1 MPDFKAGPRS
11 KVKRLHQRAHYDQE
25 TVYRLLDAGV
35 TCHIAYVIDGQPYC
49 TPTAYWR
56 HGNRVYWHGSS
67 ASRMLREQAE
77 GLPVCLTAT
86 HFDGLVVARSGFH
99 CSMNYRSVMLFGE
112 AHMLEDAAEKQTAV
126 EAYITR
132 LMPGRAEEMRA
143 ITAQEIKAT
152 KVIFM
157 EIEEASAKVRN
168 GPPADDEE
176 DYALPIWAG
185 VIPFTTV
192 IGEAEA
198 CPRVAAGTPT
208 SASLAPYAPGR
219 ALDEVLSDLSAAS

>member
-1 MPDFKAGPRS
+1 
-11 KVKRLHQRAHYDQE
+11 
-25 TVYRLLDAGV
+25 
-35 TCHIAYVIDGQPYC
+35 
-49 TPTAYWR
+49 
-56 HGNRVYWHGSS
+56 
-67 ASRMLREQAE
+67 
-77 GLPVCLTAT
+77 
-86 HFDGLVVARSGFH
+86 
-99 CSMNYRSVMLFGE
+99 MNYRSVMLFGE
-112 AHMLEDAAEKQTAV
+112 ARMLEDAAQKQTAV
-126 EAYITR
+126 EAYIAR
-132 LMPGRAEEMRA
+132 LMPGRAEEMRP

-157 EIEEASAKVRN
+157 EIEEASAKVRS
-168 GPPADDEE
+168 GPPGDDEE

-219 ALDEVLSDLSAAS
+219 TLDKVLSDLSATS